1 MRATPNRWGW
11 TAASIAGVAVVFTA
25 GWWALVVVAELP
37 PILLPTP
44 PQVVLAGWRER
55 QTLVSASL
63 VTGGTAAAALAVAT
77 ALGSGIGMLFSLSGS
92 LRRALFPYV
101 VFLQTVPIVAIA
113 PLLIVWSGY
122 TARTSIIAA
131 VIVCL
136 FPVVS
141 GTTTGL
147 LAPSAEQLDLMKIGG
162 ATRWQTL
169 RLVRIPAAV
178 PQWLQGVRVASG
190 LAVIGAIVA
199 EFFVGNGSGA
209 EGLGGVIPVWQGFN
223 RTDVLI
229 AALAASTGLGLAL
242 FGLVELLGRWGLRRY
257 V

>member
-1 MRATPNRWGW
+1 MTASVGS
-11 TAASIAGVAVVFTA
+11 AASVLGVAVVFVIS
-25 GWWALVVVAELP
+25 WWLLVRLAELP
-37 PILLPTP
+37 AILLPTP
-44 PQVVLAGWRER
+44 GGVVTAAWRER
-55 QTLVSASL
+55 
-63 VTGGTAAAALAVAT
+63 AALASAT
-77 ALGSGIGMLFSLSGS
+77 WVTAQTAALALALAMLSGTLIGILFSVSEL

-122 TARTSIIAA
+122 GTRTSVIAA

-147 LAPSAEQLDLMKIGG
+147 LSASPEQLDLMRIGG

-223 RTDVLI
+223 RTDALI
-229 AALAASTGLGLAL
+229 AALGASTGLGLAL
-242 FGLVELLGRWGLRRY
+242 FGLVELAGRWGLRRY
-257 V
+257 L